1 MLSPDERPAA
11 PAIPDFSRDMEKA
24 LVAAARASSPPRPA
38 RAAGRAKWAT
48 AGIVAAAV
56 AVAVGV
62 GIDHAAGN
70 GHPAASH
77 PSAGRSVH
85 IHVAAF
91 WVDTGAGGTVT
102 VTLLRDR
109 APDPGALRHA
119 LAEARVPALVT
130 VGSVCYVPG
139 PSAALTQVVTSQRHL
154 ADGDS
159 VITIV
164 PSAIP
169 AGSEL
174 SIGYFP
180 VPGGGGIHVS
190 LVPEG
195 APLTCTSVPPAPP
208 RAAR

>member
-38 RAAGRAKWAT
+38 RAAGRAKWAA

-56 AVAVGV
+56 AVAAGV

-77 PSAGRSVH
+77 PSTGRSVH

-91 WVDTGAGGTVT
+91 WVDTGAGGT
-102 VTLLRDR
+102 
-109 APDPGALRHA
+109 
-119 LAEARVPALVT
+119 
-130 VGSVCYVPG
+130 
-139 PSAALTQVVTSQRHL
+139 AALSQVVTSQLHL

-195 APLTCTSVPPAPP
+195 APLTCTSVPPTPP